1 MPFWKKKKST
11 SKMTEI
17 ELLVVQKA
25 EAEALAETQVK
36 KQMITFV

>member
-11 SKMTEI
+11 SKMTET

-36 KQMITFV
+36 KTNDAFV